1 MEQKCLVLSVKIL
14 FTEDDS
20 CVKLAEEEHEHV
32 CSSDD
37 DEYEMSKT
45 GEDQSEVNKNLK
57 NIHDTIL
64 KNDER
69 EFDHLSRF
77 FDKDLLELTNN
88 RGLNS
93 LHLAAKSGNLKFFQ
107 RILVFGLNMKSRVM
121 DGRNCLHIAAYT
133 GSHLVC
139 QFLLENDSSLFLDKD
154 RYDMNPAHWAAL
166 GGQDHILR
174 LMMEHKCDLLKKTK
188 YGENLVLFAC
198 IGQHVSVCKFVKSHE
213 KIKNLLNDKNTEGWN
228 SIQYAAKS
236 GNLDLFKFLVE
247 NKVDIKNESDQTK
260 KNCLH
265 TACENGN
272 LDICK
277 YIIHVEPELLKK
289 SSNSNQHVGHYA
301 AKSGNTEILRFL
313 IEQLDGDITKPL
325 LACPTKDKINILHIA
340 CKFARF
346 DMCVLIADT
355 YPNLINEISEK
366 GWNAALFITEKA
378 GAEKER
384 INILNFLVQRRL
396 NVYHVSRSGKTI
408 LYNACVNRSP
418 NLVRHLLKH
427 YPDLLDIEK
436 TMDPRQAA
444 KSKEIED
451 IFIHHFE
458 RK

>member
-1 MEQKCLVLSVKIL
+1 MFSNMLYPLNILLTENRSSVK
-14 FTEDDS
+14 
-20 CVKLAEEEHEHV
+20 EEYEHE
-32 CSSDD
+32 SLSDD
-37 DEYEMSKT
+37 DEYETLKT
-45 GEDQSEVNKNLK
+45 DEDQSEVNKHLK
-57 NIHDTIL
+57 KIHDAIL

-69 EFDHLSRF
+69 EFDHLSRS
-77 FDKDLLELTNN
+77 FDKDLLEQTNN

-107 RILVFGLNMKSRVM
+107 RILGFGLDIKSRVM

-139 QFLLENDSSLFLDKD
+139 QFLLESDASLFLDKD
-154 RYDMNPAHWAAL
+154 RNDMNPAHWAAL
-166 GGQDHILR
+166 GGQKYILG

-198 IGQHVSVCKFVKSHE
+198 IGQHLSVCKFVKDQE
-213 KIKNLLNDKNTEGWN
+213 KIKELLYAKNTEGWN

-236 GNLDLFKFLVE
+236 GNLEVFKFLVE
-247 NKVDIKNESDQTK
+247 NSVDIKNESDQTK

-265 TACENGN
+265 TACEKGS
-272 LDICK
+272 LDVCK

-301 AKSGNTEILRFL
+301 AKSGNTKILRFL
-313 IEQLDGDITKPL
+313 IEQLDGDITTCNSL
-325 LACPTKDKINILHIA
+325 LAYPTKDKINILHIA
-340 CKFARF
+340 CKFARS

-355 YPNLINEISEK
+355 YPGLINGISEK

-384 INILNFLVQRRL
+384 IKILNFLVKRRL

-418 NLVRHLLKH
+418 KLVKHLLKH

-436 TMDPRQAA
+436 SMDPRQAA

-451 IFIHHFE
+451 IFIQHFDSE
-458 RK
+458 

>member
-1 MEQKCLVLSVKIL
+1 MK
-14 FTEDDS
+14 T
-20 CVKLAEEEHEHV
+20 KLTEEELEHE
-32 CSSDD
+32 SLTDD
-37 DEYEMSKT
+37 DEYETSET
-45 GEDQSEVNKNLK
+45 HDDQSEVNKSVK
-57 NIHDTIL
+57 KIHDAIL
-64 KNDER
+64 KIDER
-69 EFDHLSRF
+69 EFNHLSHSF
-77 FDKDLLELTNN
+77 NKDLLELTNN

-93 LHLAAKSGNLKFFQ
+93 LHLAAKSGNLDFFKG
-107 RILVFGLNMKSRVM
+107 ILDLGLDMKSRAM

-139 QFLLENDSSLFLDKD
+139 QFLLESDPSLFLDRD

-166 GGQDHILR
+166 GGQVHILE
-174 LMMEHKCDLLKKTK
+174 LMMKHKCDLLKRTK

-198 IGQHVSVCKFVKSHE
+198 IGQRISVCKFVQSRE
-213 KIKNLLNDKNTEGWN
+213 EIKDLLHAKNTEGWN

-236 GNLDLFKFLVE
+236 GNLDVFKFLVE
-247 NKVDIKNESDQTK
+247 NRVDIKNESDQTK

-265 TACENGN
+265 TACEKGS
-272 LDICK
+272 LDVCK

-289 SSNSNQHVGHYA
+289 SSNSHQHVGHYA
-301 AKSGNTEILRFL
+301 AKSGNTKILRFL
-313 IEQLDGDITKPL
+313 IEQLDGDITNPL

-340 CKFARF
+340 CKFARY

-355 YPNLINEISEK
+355 YPSLINEISEK

-384 INILNFLVQRRL
+384 IKILNFLVQRKL

-408 LYNACVNRSP
+408 LYNACVNRSSK
-418 NLVRHLLKH
+418 LVKHLLKY

-436 TMDPRQAA
+436 SMDPRQAA

-451 IFIHHFE
+451 IFIQHFE
-458 RK
+458 SE

>member
-1 MEQKCLVLSVKIL
+1 M
-14 FTEDDS
+14 
-20 CVKLAEEEHEHV
+20 
-32 CSSDD
+32 
-37 DEYEMSKT
+37 
-45 GEDQSEVNKNLK
+45 NKNLK
-57 NIHDTIL
+57 KIHDTIF
-64 KNDER
+64 KHDER
-69 EFDHLSRF
+69 EFDHLSRC
-77 FDKDLLELTNN
+77 FDKDLLELSNN

-93 LHLAAKSGNLKFFQ
+93 LHLAAMSGNLKFFQ
-107 RILVFGLNMKSRVM
+107 RILNFGLDMKSRAM

-139 QFLLENDSSLFLDKD
+139 QFLLESDPSLFLDRD

-166 GGQDHILR
+166 GGQDHILE
-174 LMMEHKCDLLKKTK
+174 LMMKHKCDLLKRTK

-198 IGQHVSVCKFVKSHE
+198 IGQRMSVCKFVQSRE
-213 KIKNLLNDKNTEGWN
+213 EIKDLLHAKNTEGWN

-236 GNLDLFKFLVE
+236 GNLDVFKFLVE
-247 NKVDIKNESDQTK
+247 NEVDIKNESDQTK

-265 TACENGN
+265 TACEKGS
-272 LDICK
+272 LDVCK

-301 AKSGNTEILRFL
+301 AKSGNTDILRFL
-313 IEQLDGDITKPL
+313 IEQLDGDITNPL

-340 CKFARF
+340 CKFARV

-355 YPNLINEISEK
+355 YPSLINEISEK

-384 INILNFLVQRRL
+384 IKILNILVQRRL

-418 NLVRHLLKH
+418 RLVKHLLKH

-436 TMDPRQAA
+436 SMDPRQAA

-451 IFIHHFE
+451 IFIQHFE
-458 RK
+458 SE